1 MRGLLGVFPHL
12 RLLTPSLPCTPSPRH
27 TYSFTPD
34 KGRFRKYNTIMNQ
47 TLKNVALSLVVILLV
62 AFLCLT
68 GYIIA
73 AGIWAFFLN
82 A

>member
-1 MRGLLGVFPHL
+1 MLYPALF
-12 RLLTPSLPCTPSPRH
+12 LPYFLAS
-27 TYSFTPD
+27 YLSFTPD
-34 KGRFRKYNTIMNQ
+34 KGGVRKYNTVMNQ
-47 TLKNVALSLVVILLV
+47 TLKNVALSLAVILLV